1 MNTAK
6 LENALGYRFKDIA
19 LLDRALTHR
28 SWTHEN
34 RLVEHDNESFEF
46 VGDSVLGLAIAEHLF
61 KKHPDLAE
69 GDLTLMKH
77 RLVSMPT
84 LAKVAVGLRLGEFI
98 KMGKGEERSGGRE
111 KPAIGADALEAIIAA
126 VFLDGGYIEVRAFI
140 ARLFADEL
148 RMTTPGT
155 SLDQKTTLQELLQ
168 SQKLTAP
175 KYSLV
180 KAEGPPHDRMFF
192 VEAIWEGGRSEGSG
206 RSLKA
211 AEMNA
216 AESALKTIQVVTVRG
231 NNT

>member
-1 MNTAK
+1 MNAAK

-84 LAKVAVGLRLGEFI
+84 LAKVAYGLKLGEFI

-111 KPAIGADALEAIIAA
+111 KPAIAADALEAIIAA
-126 VFLDGGYIEVRAFI
+126 VFLDGGYIEARAFI
-140 ARLFADEL
+140 ARLFAEEL
-148 RMTTPGT
+148 KLTTPGT
-155 SLDQKTTLQELLQ
+155 SLDHKTTLQELLQ

-175 KYSLV
+175 KYNLLN
-180 KAEGPPHDRMFF
+180 AEGPPHDRTFF

-216 AESALKTIQVVTVRG
+216 AEAALKNIESRTVRG
-231 NNT
+231 IKT

>member
-1 MNTAK
+1 MNAAK

-34 RLVEHDNESFEF
+34 RLAEYDNESFEF
-46 VGDSVLGLAIAEHLF
+46 VGDSVLGLAIAEQLF

-84 LAKVAVGLRLGEFI
+84 LARLAISLRLGEFI
-98 KMGKGEERSGGRE
+98 KMGKGEERSGGRD
-111 KPAIGADALEAIIAA
+111 KPAIAADALEAIIAA
-126 VFLDGGYIEVRAFI
+126 IFLDGGYIEARAFI
-140 ARLFADEL
+140 ARLFTEEL
-148 RMTTPGT
+148 RMTTPRT
-155 SLDQKTTLQELLQ
+155 SLDHKTTLQELLQ

-175 KYSLV
+175 RYNLLKTD
-180 KAEGPPHDRMFF
+180 GQPHDRTFF

-216 AESALKTIQVVTVRG
+216 AEAALKSAKGGTVRG
-231 NNT
+231 DKT